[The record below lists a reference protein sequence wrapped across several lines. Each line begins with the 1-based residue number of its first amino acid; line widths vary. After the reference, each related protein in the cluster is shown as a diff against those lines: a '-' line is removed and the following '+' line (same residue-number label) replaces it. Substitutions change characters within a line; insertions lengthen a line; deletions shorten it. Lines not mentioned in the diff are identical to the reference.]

1 MVKRPFMEMDL
12 EEFEDKNEEVIDE
25 PSLDFDF
32 DEDVE
37 ETTSDTTDDEP
48 DTTERKTITV
58 VPQEDV
64 GDVSFGMT
72 RDEVRSIFGDY
83 TEFNKTRMSKS
94 TTDDFG
100 FCQVFYNDNKCE
112 AVELFDTA
120 DVIVDGTHIFSSD
133 ISEVKSLFPD
143 LTEDGEGLIS
153 KDSSV
158 GICISDGKI
167 KSILFG
173 RKGYYDSNDSGEEIS
188 STEDDTSGDETSEI
202 PETPDFDNSDDTETT
217 QESFGFSKLSVSRFY
232 QEEVG
237 ENDDEDMDEDVYD
250 DTETSD
256 DDFDE
261 PTDLWDKSERASS
274 YIGKPVTD
282 ADITNAEQE
291 LGYKLPESYKN
302 LIKQQNGG
310 LLNRC
315 ICPTSDN
322 TSWAS
327 DHAEISS
334 LFGIDKNKESIFET
348 KSYQTE
354 WGYPDIGLV
363 IGNTPT
369 AGHTMVFLDYREC
382 GHDGEPSVV
391 IVDQE
396 DDYKTT
402 TLANNFNE
410 FINKLVTR
418 DEFKNS
424 DTSDE
429 NKYLDDIKSY
439 NDDDPMKELELAV
452 GAKLPKDFAEGVS
465 IFDTND
471 FSNAKIDHDGE
482 TIFQV
487 EEMFSLEKIIN
498 TRKNGNF
505 ELGDDKLFAIGSD
518 GFGNAIVMNTEDWCY
533 YVWNHETKDTTLIAK
548 TFSDEGIDPGYD
560 ITENDT
566 LIGLLENGSN
576 NDNTTDESEED
587 TETQESF
594 RFNKIS
600 SLSRFYQEADE
611 ENTDDDDK
619 ESSDENNDEEI
630 ELPEMPNLDDDEDT
644 NNEDENTDD
653 VDIDKFGMDTSD
665 VQNDY
670 NPKDIESLNKL
681 IAAESEAINDYFD
694 ASKDTRDEDLRTLFS
709 DIGHEERFHLEQLM
723 YAKSKLTGEK
733 YEPRDPEVKA
743 EYEELMNGGMDEET
757 AAYTA
762 MDKRSM
768 LGEDDG
774 NDSDME
780 ELEQESAFITNSL
793 HRNEILTSYLSSNI
807 INNPYDISKEL
818 GIIVEAF
825 YQEAIDNVSSAPK
838 KYTKLDSPL
847 TILTKGL
854 KVAVDGLVRMSSVV
868 RDSMRKNKLSRARK
882 SEWIKKHGIAE
893 LFKSGISLYLYDDNK
908 NKFDLDTPCR
918 YVDFL
923 YRLTKAIGESCGV
936 KLTAA
941 AQHKTISNPIKF
953 NNIKEG
959 MYKLSQVIF
968 NKTKVVVTD
977 DNKAALQNEFFGY
990 SDEKINV
997 KVTHGTDQAINDSGN
1012 IYNRLDT
1019 CILVT
1024 KKYADI
1030 SIAVL
1035 DEMKKLEGDVNSIY
1049 YKNRTAYNNAMKDIK
1064 TVVDKYTQFIS
1075 AMSHD
1080 LTEIMKI
1087 DNGLLKLTRER
1098 DMTEQSGGKW
1108 EGPDIRVNNQ
1118 KQSGTQYTKRKK

>member
-12 EEFEDKNEEVIDE
+12 EEFDDKKEEVIDE

-37 ETTSDTTDDEP
+37 ETTP
-48 DTTERKTITV
+48 DTNEDSTDITERKIITV
-58 VPQEDV
+58 VPQEKV

-72 RDEVRSIFGDY
+72 RDEVRGIFGDY
-83 TEFNKTRMSKS
+83 TEFNKTKMSKS

-120 DVIVDGTHIFSSD
+120 DVIVNGTHIFSSD

-143 LTEDGEGLIS
+143 LREDGDGLIS
-153 KDSSV
+153 NTSSV

-173 RKGYYDSNDSGEEIS
+173 CKGYYDSNDSGEETP
-188 STEDDTSGDETSEI
+188 STEDTSSNDETPEI
-202 PETPDFDNSDDTETT
+202 PETPDFDNSDESETT

-237 ENDDEDMDEDVYD
+237 ETDDEDVGD
-250 DTETSD
+250 DTETFD
-256 DDFDE
+256 DNFDE
-261 PTDLWDKSERASS
+261 PTDE
-274 YIGKPVTD
+274 
-282 ADITNAEQE
+282 N
-291 LGYKLPESYKN
+291 
-302 LIKQQNGG
+302 
-310 LLNRC
+310 
-315 ICPTSDN
+315 
-322 TSWAS
+322 
-327 DHAEISS
+327 
-334 LFGIDKNKESIFET
+334 
-348 KSYQTE
+348 
-354 WGYPDIGLV
+354 
-363 IGNTPT
+363 
-369 AGHTMVFLDYREC
+369 
-382 GHDGEPSVV
+382 EPSDDE
-391 IVDQE
+391 DQ
-396 DDYKTT
+396 
-402 TLANNFNE
+402 
-410 FINKLVTR
+410 
-418 DEFKNS
+418 
-424 DTSDE
+424 
-429 NKYLDDIKSY
+429 YLDDIKSY

-487 EEMFSLEKIIN
+487 EEMFPLERIID

-505 ELGDDKLFAIGSD
+505 ELDNDKLFAIGSD

-576 NDNTTDESEED
+576 NDNTTDESEESEED
-587 TETQESF
+587 TETTQESF
-594 RFNKIS
+594 HFTKPPI
-600 SLSRFYQEADE
+600 SRFYQEADE

-644 NNEDENTDD
+644 TDNEDENTDD
-653 VDIDKFGMDTSD
+653 VDINNFGMDTSD

-670 NPKDIESLNKL
+670 NPKDVESLNKL

-694 ASKDTRDEDLRTLFS
+694 ASKDTRNEDLRTLFS

-723 YAKSKLTGEK
+723 YSKSKLTGEK

-743 EYEELMNGGMDEET
+743 EYEELINGGMDEET

-780 ELEQESAFITNSL
+780 ELEQESAFITDSL
-793 HRNEILTSYLSSNI
+793 QRNEMITSYLSSNI

-818 GIIVEAF
+818 GIIAEAF

-854 KVAVDGLVRMSSVV
+854 KVAVNGLVRMSSVV

-882 SEWIKKHGIAE
+882 VEWIKKHGIAE
-893 LFKSGISLYLYDDNK
+893 LFKGGISLYLYDDNK
-908 NKFDLDTPCR
+908 NKIDLDTPCR

-953 NNIKEG
+953 SNIKEG
-959 MYKLSQVIF
+959 MYELSQVIF

-990 SDEKINV
+990 SDEKVNV

-1012 IYNRLDT
+1012 IYNRLDA

-1049 YKNRTAYNNAMKDIK
+1049 YKNRTAYNDAMKNIK

-1098 DMTEQSGGKW
+1098 DMTEQGGGKW
-1108 EGPDIRVNNQ
+1108 EGPDIRVNAQ